1 MRWAM
6 GLITDEVQGFA
17 TYYPAVLFA
26 ALVGGAG
33 VGIFASVLGAVISW
47 WAFLPPYFEF
57 SSLTSGQAISILSYL
72 FASLLIVWAADH
84 YRRLTKRLEDEE
96 NFRKLAVEELAH
108 RLKNKLATIQSIIS
122 FQLRDE
128 PQTKDAIL
136 SRLSALSAT
145 DDLIMAAQGRGARIR
160 DVLSAELRPY
170 GASRIS
176 IEGPDC
182 LLSPKLAL
190 TMALLAHELA
200 TNAAKYGALSNS
212 LGKLSITWSLSSEE
226 LNLEWRESD
235 GPVVTPPTHRG
246 FGVRLLSRA
255 LDQFGG
261 TVETTFELT
270 GLVCKLKVT
279 LPERTPSIVPDI
291 NGKVFGSRLNCG
303 DSRAMSS
310 IGTKR
315 TSAFALQGF
324 SLSASASA
332 LWACS
337 VGVGSGSKSPV
348 VLLTPLWTRTAH
360 VVSLRTVSGRL
371 PKLRYG

>member
-1 MRWAM
+1 MTMLLKLSDQSGECLQYAVDARERADAHTSGGLNWRSFSPGSAQAFALAAFLVVIASLMRWGI
-6 GLITDEVQGFA
+6 GLITDDVQGFA

-57 SSLTSGQAISILSYL
+57 SSLTSGQAISLLSYL

-212 LGKLSITWSLSSEE
+212 LGKLSIAWSLSSEE
-226 LNLEWRESD
+226 LNLEWRESG
-235 GPVVTPPTHRG
+235 GPVVTSPTHRG

-261 TVETTFELT
+261 TVETTFEST

-279 LPERTPSIVPDI
+279 LPKRTPSIVPDI
-291 NGKVFGSRLNCG
+291 TGKGP
-303 DSRAMSS
+303 
-310 IGTKR
+310 
-315 TSAFALQGF
+315 
-324 SLSASASA
+324 
-332 LWACS
+332 
-337 VGVGSGSKSPV
+337 GV
-348 VLLTPLWTRTAH
+348 LAAD
-360 VVSLRTVSGRL
+360 
-371 PKLRYG
+371 

>member
-1 MRWAM
+1 MQASSRWGI
-6 GLITDEVQGFA
+6 GLITDDVQGFA

-47 WAFLPPYFEF
+47 WAFLPPVFRIF
-57 SSLTSGQAISILSYL
+57 ISHVWTSNQLTELSVRLSAYCVGGRPL
-72 FASLLIVWAADH
+72 S
-84 YRRLTKRLEDEE
+84 RLTKRLEDEE

-212 LGKLSITWSLSSEE
+212 LGKLSIAWSLSSEE
-226 LNLEWRESD
+226 LNLEWRESG
-235 GPVVTPPTHRG
+235 GPVVTSPTHRG

-261 TVETTFELT
+261 TVETTFEST

-291 NGKVFGSRLNCG
+291 NGKGP
-303 DSRAMSS
+303 
-310 IGTKR
+310 
-315 TSAFALQGF
+315 
-324 SLSASASA
+324 
-332 LWACS
+332 
-337 VGVGSGSKSPV
+337 GV
-348 VLLTPLWTRTAH
+348 LAAD
-360 VVSLRTVSGRL
+360 
-371 PKLRYG
+371 